1 MLTVVVGALVGAM
14 GCEHYILVRINLV
27 HRLNEQ
33 EEQASS
39 FSWKEPLESESEERE

>member
-1 MLTVVVGALVGAM
+1 
-14 GCEHYILVRINLV
+14 V

-39 FSWKEPLESESEERE
+39 FSWKEPLESESEEREWKDNDGEQPA